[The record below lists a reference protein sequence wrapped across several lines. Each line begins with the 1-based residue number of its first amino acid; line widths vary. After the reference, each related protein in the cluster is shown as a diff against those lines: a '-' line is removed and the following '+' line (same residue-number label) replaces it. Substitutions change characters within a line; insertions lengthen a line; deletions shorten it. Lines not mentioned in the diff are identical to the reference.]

1 MRFPFF
7 QPRVREVK
15 ASQSQAVA
23 MLMYVGQDVVWMKK
37 NLGAYAT
44 EGYMACVDAYACID
58 LIAKSLSG
66 IPIIMERPA
75 TSPDGE
81 SKRVESHA
89 ALDLLERPNPGQG
102 QGAFIDAVVR
112 NLLIAGNSYIEAAGP
127 AQGGPRELYVPKPN
141 RMSILVG
148 SQAEPIKGYRY
159 TAGSAKK
166 DFLAS
171 QVLHLKFFNPD
182 PNEDFYG
189 LAPIEIAGRAIDTSN
204 LALASNAKLC
214 KNNFQPPGA
223 FMIEQAMTPLQE
235 KDFIGYIKASY
246 TGDNAF
252 LPLVL
257 TGGKDYKQLAISPKD
272 ADFIGLDALT
282 TRKICRVFN
291 VAPELIGDPANKT
304 YSNYQEARLALYM
317 ETCMP
322 LAQWVMDEL
331 NNWLMPKFEGR
342 PEPLPGVLRA
352 RPTLR
357 LKWDFDK
364 IPALQEKRQE
374 MFSKLDGAWWMEI
387 NERRKACGLGDWEN
401 GEGNVLMIPMGLT
414 PMGDNVEEEPEP
426 EVVVVP
432 GTPAPVQTP
441 PVAPGDKPVPPPD
454 KTPPP
459 PPAKARK
466 SQPTNKASYWTDP
479 ERKAKLWESFDRRLA
494 MQEQQLVPLIKKYLR
509 QQADRIKAA
518 FEAGATPTRLI
529 DIDAEVKAYAKRFF
543 PYYERAFRFA
553 GQAGFHATQGK
564 LYDPTEDVKAEG
576 DKFVV
581 DPEMLKKLREQIAK
595 SAKYFNETTGD
606 FVKTFIEDAAIENL
620 TTEQVTQE
628 LWKALGDR
636 AAWEARRIA
645 ATEMTRTDGWG
656 AREGYK
662 QNETI
667 DMQGWNCQKLETSR
681 EDHIDADGQ
690 EVGIDENFI
699 IGGWEFRGPADP
711 VSDAAPAG
719 LIVNCRCSSFPIVS
733 GL

>member
-1 MRFPFF
+1 MKILGINLF
-7 QPRVREVK
+7 QSRVREVK

-37 NLGAYAT
+37 NLGVFAT

-58 LIAKSLSG
+58 LIAKSLSS

-81 SKRVESHA
+81 SERIESHT

-127 AQGGPRELYVPKPN
+127 AQGGPHELYAMKPN
-141 RMSILVG
+141 RVSVLVG

-189 LAPIEIAGRAIDTSN
+189 LAPIEIAARAIDTSN

-223 FMIEQAMTPLQE
+223 FLIEREMTPLQE
-235 KDFIGYIKASY
+235 KDFIGYIKDSY
-246 TGDNAF
+246 TGDNSF

-322 LAQWVMDEL
+322 LAQWIMDEL

-342 PEPLPGVLRA
+342 PTQPGALRSK
-352 RPTLR
+352 PTLR

-414 PMGDNVEEEPEP
+414 PYGENVEEEPEP

-432 GTPAPVQTP
+432 GTPVDKP
-441 PVAPGDKPVPPPD
+441 PVAPGDKPVPPPEEVPEGLQ
-454 KTPPP
+454 KP
-459 PPAKARK
+459 RK

-494 MQEQQLVPLIKKYLR
+494 MQERQIVPLIKKYLR
-509 QQADRIKAA
+509 QQAARIKAA

-529 DIDAEVKAYAKRFF
+529 DIDAEVTAYAKRFF

-564 LYDPTEDVKAEG
+564 LYDPTEDVKAEA
-576 DKFVV
+576 DKFIV
-581 DPEMLKKLREQIAK
+581 DPEMLKKLRDQIAK

-606 FVKTFIEDAAIENL
+606 YVKTFIEDAAIENL

-656 AREGYK
+656 SVEGYK
-662 QNETI
+662 QNDTI
-667 DMQGWNCQKLETSR
+667 DSKGWNCQKLENSR
-681 EDHIDADGQ
+681 EPHVEADGQ
-690 EVGIDENFI
+690 EVTVDEDFE
-699 IGGWEFRGPADP
+699 IGGEAMAWPGDDRASASN
-711 VSDAAPAG
+711 VC
-719 LIVNCRCSSFPIVS
+719 NCRCSTYPVVG
-733 GL
+733 GLT